1 MLSEV
6 EIEET
11 SRLSRDG
18 SNLAGLLAYLKLT
31 DYKLFHIIEE
41 RLRDY
46 VPEVEELVIKPGT
59 IPIALKKVVRLQLR
73 EKGFESSFTEISDGT
88 LRLLGFV
95 TAMSMNHSLVAFEE
109 PENCVHPHLLETLVD
124 MMRKADCQVI
134 VTTHSPYLL
143 SHVRPEEVIVVW
155 REMGEE
161 GLETK
166 VKRPSEEE
174 LARVR
179 GLLEEGWTLGEV
191 WYSGIIGGTPE

>member
-1 MLSEV
+1 
-6 EIEET
+6 
-11 SRLSRDG
+11 
-18 SNLAGLLAYLKLT
+18 
-31 DYKLFHIIEE
+31 
-41 RLRDY
+41 
-46 VPEVEELVIKPGT
+46 
-59 IPIALKKVVRLQLR
+59 
-73 EKGFESSFTEISDGT
+73 
-88 LRLLGFV
+88 
-95 TAMSMNHSLVAFEE
+95 
-109 PENCVHPHLLETLVD
+109 